1 MFSQRVMLK
10 LVSLVLN
17 SDLFQDRI
25 WMHGV
30 TSIVW
35 IRQDLMH
42 AGHIRIT
49 FTYLVGQSVW
59 G

>member
-1 MFSQRVMLK
+1 MLK

-30 TSIVW
+30 TSITW
-35 IRQDLMH
+35 ILQELMH

-49 FTYLVGQSVW
+49 FTYLMGQNVW